1 LQRAIELDPKYRE
14 MAQTDTDF
22 DGIRESAAFQA
33 VNHHIMTQ
41 SFPCPYLNGEVKL
54 SDERAQ
60 HIAATHPGTLPDYLE
75 QFAATLADPQ
85 QIRRSDRDATALL
98 FSRWF
103 DTIRTGRYFVVVAV
117 QESEA

>member
-1 LQRAIELDPKYRE
+1 
-14 MAQTDTDF
+14 
-22 DGIRESAAFQA
+22 
-33 VNHHIMTQ
+33 MTQ

-117 QESEA
+117 QESEAQRYWVITAYTARKLYSKRLELGLF